1 MIALLLLVFGALFTS
16 GQTAG
21 PWEGLTRL
29 ANQHH
34 DLDDF
39 AGEEKLRRE
48 ALRLAEEQLGPD
60 DLTKAPLLSNLALC
74 LHSQGRDA
82 EGDPLVRRA
91 VSIAEQSGNQQLFGL
106 MLNSLGVILAG
117 QREIGR
123 AEPVLR
129 RSVAI
134 LEAVEGEDGFE
145 VAQAANNLATTYAE
159 TQQYAK
165 AEKELARAIKVY
177 EKRLGP
183 THPLYASVLG
193 NMFVALYEQHRIT
206 EAEPYLRRALAIGE
220 KAFPNRL
227 PMANLLYCLS
237 ALEASHENFKE
248 SARLLEKVIAM
259 KEKILGP
266 QHPDLP
272 PALTSYANVLRRLHQ
287 KGPAKEAQNRA
298 DFIQKSLLGNVK

>member
-1 MIALLLLVFGALFTS
+1 MIALLLLVFGALFAS
-16 GQTAG
+16 GQTAA

-29 ANQHH
+29 ANEHH
-34 DLDDF
+34 DADDF

-48 ALRLAEEQLGPD
+48 ALRLAEEKLGPD
-60 DLTKAPLLSNLALC
+60 NAIIAPMLSNLALC

-91 VSIAEQSGNQQLFGL
+91 VSLAERSGSQKMVGM
-106 MLNSLGVILAG
+106 MLNSLGVVLAG
-117 QREIGR
+117 EREMAR

-134 LEAVEGEDGFE
+134 LEAAEGEDAFD
-145 VAQAANNLATTYAE
+145 VAQASNNLATIYAE

-165 AEKELARAIKVY
+165 AEKELAHSVEVY
-177 EKRLGP
+177 AKHLG
-183 THPLYASVLG
+183 TSHPLYASVLG
-193 NMFVALYEQHRIT
+193 NMFIALYEQRRVA

-220 KAFPNRL
+220 AGFPNRL
-227 PMANLLYCLS
+227 AMANLLYCLA

-259 KEKILGP
+259 KEKVLGP
-266 QHPDLP
+266 QHPELP
-272 PALTSYANVLRRLHQ
+272 PVLSSYANVLRRLHQ
-287 KGPAKEAQNRA
+287 KGPAKQAQNRA

>member
-16 GQTAG
+16 GQTSA

-34 DLDDF
+34 DVDDF

-48 ALRLAEEQLGPD
+48 ALRLGEEQLGPD
-60 DLTKAPLLSNLALC
+60 DLTMAPLLSNLALC
-74 LHSQGRDA
+74 LHSQGKDA

-91 VSIAEQSGNQQLFGL
+91 VFLAERSGNKKMFGL

-117 QREIGR
+117 EGESGR

-134 LEAVEGEDGFE
+134 LEEAEGEDAFD
-145 VAQAANNLATTYAE
+145 VAQAANNLATIYANSRE
-159 TQQYAK
+159 YVK
-165 AEKELARAIKVY
+165 AEKELAHAIGVY
-177 EKRLGP
+177 EKHLGP

-193 NMFVALYEQHRIT
+193 NMFVALYEQHRVA
-206 EAEPYLRRALAIGE
+206 EGEPYLRRALAIG
-220 KAFPNRL
+220 AAGFPSRL
-227 PMANLLYCLS
+227 AMSNLLYCLS
-237 ALEASHENFKE
+237 ALEASHENYKE

-259 KEKILGP
+259 KEKVLGP
-266 QHPDLP
+266 QHPELP
-272 PALTSYANVLRRLHQ
+272 PVLTSYANVLRRLHQ
-287 KGPAKEAQNRA
+287 KGPAKQAQNRA